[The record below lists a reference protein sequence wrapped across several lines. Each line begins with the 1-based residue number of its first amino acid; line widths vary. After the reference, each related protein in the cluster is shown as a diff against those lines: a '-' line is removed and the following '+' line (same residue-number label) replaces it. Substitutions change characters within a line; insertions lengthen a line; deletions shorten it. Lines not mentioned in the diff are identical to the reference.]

1 MNVRNMV
8 GLNECI
14 LLGQLKLKNQREG
27 LGMRCTACVCVFLE
41 NNVLAK
47 FTGDVNHFLGL

>member
-1 MNVRNMV
+1 MYTFGTIKVENSARRL
-8 GLNECI
+8 GNEMYCV
-14 LLGQLKLKNQREG
+14 
-27 LGMRCTACVCVFLE
+27 CVCVFLE